1 MDPNCALLGPLRLAI
16 PVRMASAMAWP
27 QPLARCA
34 CVISMRRCPRSARS
48 ALGSHRQCM
57 LTPSVGLVDSTVP
70 RPRCFSPRS
79 RRSRLRFKSGAPP
92 HTTTHHGP
100 YASSSRGPHRTPTAA
115 LTVKNARTN
124 PGVRRHLN
132 YNLRTEDPLL
142 FERGTPSRK
151 PCTPR
156 IRNAARQ
163 ITEVCGNL
171 E

>member
-1 MDPNCALLGPLRLAI
+1 MDPNCALPSPLRLAI